1 MDLGEFDI
9 AALNAALHTAWMT
22 FTQSPT
28 FKVAG
33 AIVTFSIATLSVMTT
48 KLEII
53 QKFLEIIQKVRDLL
67 KPATSAP
74 AAPID
79 TQDARTRLLRIVLSE
94 YARRRQDSLHNLVM
108 VDMGFQVQGKAI
120 GRPEPLR
127 LAPEPETVDRTLTI
141 AGHAG
146 GVAVP
151 VQQSLL
157 DVYNQVEIN
166 GKLLILGNPGSGKTT
181 ELLKF
186 ATALTTRATLNPL
199 EPIPVLLELS
209 TWTQGTLE
217 SWITARLKRLYNVDG
232 GTVQAW
238 LRDEQLVLLLDGL
251 NELGLTRQEQAIV
264 KINQFLAETG
274 YPHCVVCC
282 RSEEYEAGQQRL
294 SQLNGAI
301 YLKPLS
307 DGQIQRYLE
316 DVGRSPFWGNIEH
329 QPALRTLAR
338 SPLLLTMMV
347 TVYQDRQIRTSE
359 ELLDLYIDYAFTRRN
374 SALKI
379 TRKGDRTP
387 TRPQV
392 IHYLHCLARQLK
404 LQSKTELLIERIQPK
419 SLPSDRDRVLYRLMC
434 GGVIS
439 VFSGGVGWVVFGQVA
454 AEFQIFMTIVGLAGG
469 FFYGVYSR
477 ETLSDELQKIPLLH
491 LPFLRTILD
500 LLDNEE
506 IEPVRLGWS
515 WDRAKT
521 GLIAGLT
528 LGFLLGFVVFL
539 YDWLVGGFWL
549 GLRWGLAL
557 WISYGCFM
565 GIVSGLQ
572 AGVQGSTEPNQGTWE
587 SAQNAIAVTLL
598 ASPMAML
605 VAGIGLLIPLGSL
618 SWRLAFWIGIGGGL
632 LSGLFSGGIPCIQHG
647 VLRILLWRRG
657 IIPWN
662 YAQFLEYAHDLRLL
676 QRVGGRYRF
685 IHELLREHFDLSKS

>member
-1 MDLGEFDI
+1 MDLGGFDI
-9 AALNAALHTAWMT
+9 TALNATLHTAWMT
-22 FTQSPT
+22 FTQSGLY
-28 FKVAG
+28 KVAG
-33 AIVTFSIATLSVMTT
+33 SLVAFSIATLSVVTA

-53 QKFLEIIQKVRDLL
+53 QKFLETVQKVRDLIQ
-67 KPATSAP
+67 PATATP
-74 AAPID
+74 AVPIN
-79 TQDARTRLLRIVLSE
+79 TKDARTRLLRIVSSE

-108 VDMGFQVQGKAI
+108 VDMGFQTQGRAI

-141 AGHAG
+141 AGHLS

-157 DVYNQVEIN
+157 DVYNQIEIN
-166 GKLLILGNPGSGKTT
+166 GKLLILGHPGSGKTT

-186 ATALTTRATLNPL
+186 ATALSEKATLNSL

-209 TWTQGTLE
+209 TWTEGTME
-217 SWITARLKRLYNVDG
+217 GWIAARLKRLYNVDLA
-232 GTVQAW
+232 TVQAW

-251 NELGLTRQEQAIV
+251 NELGLTRQEQAIAG
-264 KINQFLAETG
+264 INQFLSETG

-282 RSEEYEAGQQRL
+282 RSEEYEAGQGRL

-316 DVGRSPFWGNIEH
+316 EVGRSPFWGNIEH
-329 QPALRTLAR
+329 QPALRQLAR

-347 TVYQDRQIRTSE
+347 TVYQDRQIRTSG
-359 ELLDLYIDYAFTRRN
+359 ELLDLYIDYAFTRN
-374 SALKI
+374 S
-379 TRKGDRTP
+379 RPKGSP

-392 IHYLHCLARQLK
+392 IHYLHALAHQLK
-404 LQSKTELLIERIQPK
+404 LQNKTELLIERIQPR
-419 SLPSDRDRVLYRLMC
+419 SLPSDRDRLLYRLMC

-439 VFSGGVGWVVFGQVA
+439 IFSGGVGWVVFGQVA
-454 AEFQIFMTIVGLAGG
+454 AEFQIFMTIVGLASG

-477 ETLSDELQKIPLLH
+477 ERLGDELQKISLLH
-491 LPFLRTILD
+491 LPFLQTILN

-515 WDRAKT
+515 WNRART
-521 GLIAGLT
+521 GLLAGLT
-528 LGFLLGFVVFL
+528 FGFVLGFIVFL

-572 AGVQGSTEPNQGTWE
+572 AGVRGSTEPNQGIWE
-587 SAQNAIAVTLL
+587 SLQNAIAVTLL
-598 ASPMAML
+598 ATPMAML
-605 VAGIGLLIPLGSL
+605 IAGIGLLIPLGSL

-632 LSGLFSGGIPCIQHG
+632 LSGLFSGGIPCIQHV

-657 IIPWN
+657 MISWN
-662 YAQFLEYAHDLRLL
+662 YAKFLEYAHDLRLL

-685 IHELLREHFDLSKS
+685 IHELLREHFELIKS

>member
-1 MDLGEFDI
+1 MGLGEFDVS
-9 AALNAALHTAWMT
+9 ALNAALHAAWMT

-33 AIVTFSIATLSVMTT
+33 AIVTFSIASLGIVTT
-48 KLEII
+48 KLEMI
-53 QKFLEIIQKVRDLL
+53 QKFLETVQKIRDLL
-67 KPATSAP
+67 KPDAVP
-74 AAPID
+74 AGPID
-79 TQDARTRLLRIVLSE
+79 TQDARARLLRVVLSE

-108 VDMGFQVQGKAI
+108 VDMGFQTQGEAI
-120 GRPEPLR
+120 GRPEPLL

-141 AGHAG
+141 AGHAD
-146 GVAVP
+146 VMTIP
-151 VQQSLL
+151 IQQSLL
-157 DVYNQVEIN
+157 DVYNQVEIS

-186 ATALTTRATLNPL
+186 ATALATKAILNPL

-209 TWTQGTLE
+209 TWTEGTME
-217 SWITARLKRLYNVDG
+217 TWIMARLKRLYNVDG
-232 GTVQAW
+232 MTAQAW

-251 NELGLTRQEQAIV
+251 NELGLIRQERAIV
-264 KINQFLAETG
+264 EINHFLAETG

-282 RSEEYEAGQQRL
+282 RSEEYEVGQERL

-316 DVGRSPFWGNIEH
+316 DVGRSPFWGNIEN

-359 ELLDLYIDYAFTRRN
+359 ELLDLYIDYAFTRNGRPG
-374 SALKI
+374 
-379 TRKGDRTP
+379 GDRIA
-387 TRPQV
+387 TRPQAM
-392 IHYLHCLARQLK
+392 HYLHCLARQLK
-404 LQSKTELLIERIQPK
+404 LQSRTELLIERIQPK
-419 SLPSDRDRVLYRLMC
+419 SLPSDGDRLLYRLLC

-454 AEFQIFMTIVGLAGG
+454 AKFQIFMAIVGLAFG

-477 ETLSDELQKIPLLH
+477 EKMSDELQKIPLLH
-491 LPFLRTILD
+491 LPSLQPILN

-528 LGFLLGFVVFL
+528 LGFILGFIVFL

-557 WISYGCFM
+557 WISYGCFL

-572 AGVQGSTEPNQGTWE
+572 AGVRGSTEPNQGMWE
-587 SAQNAIAVTLL
+587 SLKNAIAVTLL
-598 ASPMAML
+598 ATPMAML
-605 VAGIGLLIPLGSL
+605 VAGVGLLIPLGSV
-618 SWRLAFWIGIGGGL
+618 SWRLAFWIGIAGGL
-632 LSGLFSGGIPCIQHG
+632 LSGLFSGGIPCIQHL

-657 IIPWN
+657 MIPWN

-685 IHELLREHFDLSKS
+685 IHELLREHFELIKS

>member
-1 MDLGEFDI
+1 MDLGDFDV
-9 AALNAALHTAWMT
+9 AALNAALHTAWTT
-22 FTQSPT
+22 FTQSPI

-33 AIVTFSIATLSVMTT
+33 AIVTFAIAALGIVTT
-48 KLEII
+48 KLEMI
-53 QKFLEIIQKVRDLL
+53 QKFLETVQKVRDLL
-67 KPATSAP
+67 KPDAVRAG
-74 AAPID
+74 PID
-79 TQDARTRLLRIVLSE
+79 THEARTRLLRVVLSE

-108 VDMGFQVQGKAI
+108 VDMGFQTQGEAI
-120 GRPEPLR
+120 GRPEPLL
-127 LAPEPETVDRTLTI
+127 LAPEPGTVDRTLTI
-141 AGHAG
+141 AGHAD
-146 GVAVP
+146 VMTIP
-151 VQQSLL
+151 LQQSLL

-186 ATALTTRATLNPL
+186 ATALTEKAIRNPL

-209 TWTQGTLE
+209 TWTEGTME
-217 SWITARLKRLYNVDG
+217 TWITARLKRLYNVDG
-232 GTVQAW
+232 MTAQAW

-251 NELGLTRQEQAIV
+251 NELGLTRQERAIV
-264 KINQFLAETG
+264 EMNHFLAETG
-274 YPHCVVCC
+274 YPYCVVCC
-282 RSEEYEAGQQRL
+282 RSEEYEAGQERL

-316 DVGRSPFWGNIEH
+316 DVGRSPFWGNIEN

-338 SPLLLTMMV
+338 SPLLLTIMV

-359 ELLDLYIDYAFTRRN
+359 ELLDLYIDYAFTRNGRPG
-374 SALKI
+374 
-379 TRKGDRTP
+379 GDRIA
-387 TRPQV
+387 TRPQAM
-392 IHYLHCLARQLK
+392 HYLHCLARQLK
-404 LQSKTELLIERIQPK
+404 LQSRTELLIERIQPK
-419 SLPSDRDRVLYRLMC
+419 SLPSDGDRLLYRLMC

-454 AEFQIFMTIVGLAGG
+454 VEFQIFMTIVGLAVG

-477 ETLSDELQKIPLLH
+477 EKMSDELQKIPLLH
-491 LPFLRTILD
+491 LPSLQPILN

-521 GLIAGLT
+521 GLVAGLT
-528 LGFLLGFVVFL
+528 LGFILGFSVFS

-557 WISYGCFM
+557 WISYGFFL

-572 AGVQGSTEPNQGTWE
+572 AGVRGSTEPNQGMWE
-587 SAQNAIAVTLL
+587 SLKNAIAVMLL
-598 ASPMAML
+598 ATPMAML
-605 VAGIGLLIPLGSL
+605 VAGVGLLIPLGSV
-618 SWRLAFWIGIGGGL
+618 SWRLAGWIGIAGGL
-632 LSGLFSGGIPCIQHG
+632 LSGLFSGGIPCIQHL

-657 IIPWN
+657 MIPWN

-685 IHELLREHFDLSKS
+685 IHELLREHFEMIKS

>member
-1 MDLGEFDI
+1 MGLGEFDVS
-9 AALNAALHTAWMT
+9 ALNAAVHAAWMT

-33 AIVTFSIATLSVMTT
+33 AIVTFSIAALGIVTT
-48 KLEII
+48 KLEMI
-53 QKFLEIIQKVRDLL
+53 QKFLETVQKIRDLL
-67 KPATSAP
+67 KPDAVP
-74 AAPID
+74 AGPID
-79 TQDARTRLLRIVLSE
+79 TQDARARLLRVVLSE

-108 VDMGFQVQGKAI
+108 VDMGFQTQGEAI
-120 GRPEPLR
+120 GRPEPLL

-141 AGHAG
+141 AGHAD
-146 GVAVP
+146 VMTIP
-151 VQQSLL
+151 IQQSLL
-157 DVYNQVEIN
+157 DVYNQVEIS

-186 ATALTTRATLNPL
+186 ATALTTKAILNSL

-209 TWTQGTLE
+209 TWTEGTME
-217 SWITARLKRLYNVDG
+217 TWIMARLKRLYNVDG
-232 GTVQAW
+232 MTAQAW

-251 NELGLTRQEQAIV
+251 NELGLTRQERAIV
-264 KINQFLAETG
+264 EINHFLAETG

-282 RSEEYEAGQQRL
+282 RSEEYEVGQERL

-316 DVGRSPFWGNIEH
+316 DVGRSPFWGNIEN
-329 QPALRTLAR
+329 QPALLTLAR
-338 SPLLLTMMV
+338 SPLLLTIMV

-359 ELLDLYIDYAFTRRN
+359 ELLDLYIDYAFTRNGRPG
-374 SALKI
+374 
-379 TRKGDRTP
+379 GDRIA
-387 TRPQV
+387 TRPQAM
-392 IHYLHCLARQLK
+392 HYLHCLARQLK
-404 LQSKTELLIERIQPK
+404 LQSRTELLIERIQPK
-419 SLPSDRDRVLYRLMC
+419 SLPSDGDRLLYRLLC

-454 AEFQIFMTIVGLAGG
+454 AKFQIFMTIVGLAFG

-477 ETLSDELQKIPLLH
+477 EKMSDELQKIPLLH
-491 LPFLRTILD
+491 LPSLQPILN

-528 LGFLLGFVVFL
+528 LGFVLGFIVFL

-557 WISYGCFM
+557 WISYGCFL

-572 AGVQGSTEPNQGTWE
+572 AGVRGSTEPNQGMWE
-587 SAQNAIAVTLL
+587 SLKSAIAVTLL
-598 ASPMAML
+598 ATPMAML
-605 VAGIGLLIPLGSL
+605 VAGVGLLIPLGSV
-618 SWRLAFWIGIGGGL
+618 SWRLAFWIGIAGGL
-632 LSGLFSGGIPCIQHG
+632 LSGLFSGGIPCIQHL

-657 IIPWN
+657 MIPWN

-685 IHELLREHFDLSKS
+685 IHELLREHFELIKS

>member
-1 MDLGEFDI
+1 MGLGEFDVS
-9 AALNAALHTAWMT
+9 ALNAAVHAAWMT

-33 AIVTFSIATLSVMTT
+33 AIVTFSIAALGIVTT
-48 KLEII
+48 KLEMI
-53 QKFLEIIQKVRDLL
+53 QKFLETVQKIRDLL
-67 KPATSAP
+67 KPDAVP
-74 AAPID
+74 AGPID
-79 TQDARTRLLRIVLSE
+79 TQDARARLLRVVLSE

-108 VDMGFQVQGKAI
+108 VDMGFQTQGEAI
-120 GRPEPLR
+120 GRPEPLL

-141 AGHAG
+141 DGHAD
-146 GVAVP
+146 VMTIP
-151 VQQSLL
+151 IQQSLL
-157 DVYNQVEIN
+157 DVYNQVEIS

-186 ATALTTRATLNPL
+186 ATALTTKAILNSL

-209 TWTQGTLE
+209 TWTEGTME
-217 SWITARLKRLYNVDG
+217 TWIMARLKRLYNVDG
-232 GTVQAW
+232 MTAQAW

-251 NELGLTRQEQAIV
+251 NELGLTRQERAIV
-264 KINQFLAETG
+264 EINHFLAETG

-282 RSEEYEAGQQRL
+282 RSEEYEVGQERL

-316 DVGRSPFWGNIEH
+316 DVGRSPFWGNIEN
-329 QPALRTLAR
+329 QPALLTLAR
-338 SPLLLTMMV
+338 SPLLLTIMV

-359 ELLDLYIDYAFTRRN
+359 ELLDLYIDYAFTRNGRPG
-374 SALKI
+374 
-379 TRKGDRTP
+379 GDRIA
-387 TRPQV
+387 TRPQAM
-392 IHYLHCLARQLK
+392 HYLHCLARQLK
-404 LQSKTELLIERIQPK
+404 LQSRTELLIERIQPK
-419 SLPSDRDRVLYRLMC
+419 SLPSDGDRLLYRLLC

-454 AEFQIFMTIVGLAGG
+454 AKFQIFMTIVGLAFG

-477 ETLSDELQKIPLLH
+477 EKMSDELQKIPLLH
-491 LPFLRTILD
+491 LPSLQPILN

-528 LGFLLGFVVFL
+528 LGFVLGFIVFL

-557 WISYGCFM
+557 WISYGCFL

-572 AGVQGSTEPNQGTWE
+572 AGVRGSTEPNQGMWE
-587 SAQNAIAVTLL
+587 SLKSAIAVTLL
-598 ASPMAML
+598 ATPMAML
-605 VAGIGLLIPLGSL
+605 VAGVGLLIPLGSV
-618 SWRLAFWIGIGGGL
+618 SWRLAFWIGIAGGL
-632 LSGLFSGGIPCIQHG
+632 LSGLFSGGIPCIQHL

-657 IIPWN
+657 MIPWN

-685 IHELLREHFDLSKS
+685 IHELLREHFELIKS

>member
-1 MDLGEFDI
+1 MGLGEFDVS
-9 AALNAALHTAWMT
+9 ALNAALHAAWMT

-33 AIVTFSIATLSVMTT
+33 AIVTFSIAALGIVTT
-48 KLEII
+48 KLEMI
-53 QKFLEIIQKVRDLL
+53 QKFLETVQKIRDLL
-67 KPATSAP
+67 KPDAVP
-74 AAPID
+74 AGPID
-79 TQDARTRLLRIVLSE
+79 TQDARARLLRVVLSE

-108 VDMGFQVQGKAI
+108 VDMGFQTQGEAI
-120 GRPEPLR
+120 GRPEPLL

-141 AGHAG
+141 AGHAD
-146 GVAVP
+146 VMTIP
-151 VQQSLL
+151 IQQSLL
-157 DVYNQVEIN
+157 DVYNQVEIS

-186 ATALTTRATLNPL
+186 ATALATKAILNPL

-209 TWTQGTLE
+209 TWTEGTME
-217 SWITARLKRLYNVDG
+217 TWIMARLKRLYNVDG
-232 GTVQAW
+232 MTAQAW

-251 NELGLTRQEQAIV
+251 NELGLIRQERAIV
-264 KINQFLAETG
+264 EINHFLAETG

-282 RSEEYEAGQQRL
+282 RSEEYGAGQERL

-316 DVGRSPFWGNIEH
+316 DVGRSPFWGNIEN

-359 ELLDLYIDYAFTRRN
+359 ELLDLYIDYAFTRNGRPG
-374 SALKI
+374 
-379 TRKGDRTP
+379 GDRIA
-387 TRPQV
+387 TRPQAM
-392 IHYLHCLARQLK
+392 HYLHCLARQLK
-404 LQSKTELLIERIQPK
+404 LQSRTELLIERIQPK
-419 SLPSDRDRVLYRLMC
+419 SLPSDGDRLLYRLLC

-454 AEFQIFMTIVGLAGG
+454 AKFQIFMTIVGLAFG

-477 ETLSDELQKIPLLH
+477 EKMSDELQKIPLLH
-491 LPFLRTILD
+491 LPSLQPILN

-528 LGFLLGFVVFL
+528 LGFILGFIVFL

-557 WISYGCFM
+557 WISYGCFL

-572 AGVQGSTEPNQGTWE
+572 AGVRGSTEPNQGMWE
-587 SAQNAIAVTLL
+587 SLKNAIAVTLL
-598 ASPMAML
+598 ATPMAML
-605 VAGIGLLIPLGSL
+605 VAGVGLLIPLGSV
-618 SWRLAFWIGIGGGL
+618 SWRLAFWIGIAGGL
-632 LSGLFSGGIPCIQHG
+632 LSGLFSGGIPCIQHL

-657 IIPWN
+657 MIPWN

-685 IHELLREHFDLSKS
+685 IHELLREHFELIKS

>member
-1 MDLGEFDI
+1 MDLGDFDL

-28 FKVAG
+28 FKVMGTIA
-33 AIVTFSIATLSVMTT
+33 TFSIATLSVLTT

-53 QKFLEIIQKVRDLL
+53 QKFLETVQKIRDLL
-67 KPATSAP
+67 KPATSTL

-108 VDMGFQVQGKAI
+108 VDMGFQAQGKAI
-120 GRPEPLR
+120 GRPEPLLLAPR

-141 AGHAG
+141 AGHT

-186 ATALTTRATLNPL
+186 ATALTEKATLNPL

-209 TWTQGTLE
+209 TWTDGTME

-232 GTVQAW
+232 VTAHAW

-251 NELGLTRQEQAIV
+251 NELGLTQQERAIAG
-264 KINQFLAETG
+264 INQFLAETG

-282 RSEEYEAGQQRL
+282 RSEEYEAGEGRL

-316 DVGRSPFWGNIEH
+316 DVGRSPFWGNIEN

-359 ELLDLYIDYAFTRRN
+359 ELLDLYIDYAFTRNGRPRG
-374 SALKI
+374 
-379 TRKGDRTP
+379 TRTP

-392 IHYLHCLARQLK
+392 MHYLHCLARQLK
-404 LQSKTELLIERIQPK
+404 LQSKTELLIERIQPR
-419 SLPSDRDRVLYRLMC
+419 SLPNDGDRVLYRVLC

-439 VFSGGVGWVVFGQVA
+439 IFSGVVGWMVFGQVA
-454 AEFQIFMTIVGLAGG
+454 EEFQLFMTIVGLAGG

-477 ETLSDELQKIPLLH
+477 ETLSDRLEKISLLH
-491 LPFLRTILD
+491 LPFLQTILD

-515 WDRAKT
+515 WNRAKT

-528 LGFLLGFVVFL
+528 LGFLLGFMVFV

-572 AGVQGSTEPNQGTWE
+572 AGVQGSTEPNQGIWE
-587 SAQNAIAVTLL
+587 SLQNAIAVTLL
-598 ASPMAML
+598 ATPMAML

-618 SWRLAFWIGIGGGL
+618 SWSLALWIGIGGGL
-632 LSGLFSGGIPCIQHG
+632 LSGLFSGGIPCIQH
-647 VLRILLWRRG
+647 VILRILLWRRG
-657 IIPWN
+657 MIPWN

-685 IHELLREHFDLSKS
+685 IHELLREHFELIKR

>member
-1 MDLGEFDI
+1 MGLGEFDVS
-9 AALNAALHTAWMT
+9 ALNAALHAAWMT

-33 AIVTFSIATLSVMTT
+33 AIVTFSIAALGIVTT
-48 KLEII
+48 KLEMI
-53 QKFLEIIQKVRDLL
+53 QKFLETVQKIRDLL
-67 KPATSAP
+67 KPDAVP
-74 AAPID
+74 AGPID
-79 TQDARTRLLRIVLSE
+79 TQDARARLLRVVLSE

-108 VDMGFQVQGKAI
+108 VDMGFQTQGEAI
-120 GRPEPLR
+120 GRPEPLL

-141 AGHAG
+141 AGHAD
-146 GVAVP
+146 VMTIP
-151 VQQSLL
+151 IQQSLL
-157 DVYNQVEIN
+157 DVYNQVEIS

-186 ATALTTRATLNPL
+186 ATALTTKAILNLL

-209 TWTQGTLE
+209 TWTEGTME
-217 SWITARLKRLYNVDG
+217 TWIMARLKRLYNVDG
-232 GTVQAW
+232 MTAQAW

-264 KINQFLAETG
+264 EINHFLAETG

-282 RSEEYEAGQQRL
+282 RSEEYKAGQERL

-316 DVGRSPFWGNIEH
+316 DVGRSPFWGNIEN

-359 ELLDLYIDYAFTRRN
+359 ELLDLYIDYAFTRNGRPG
-374 SALKI
+374 
-379 TRKGDRTP
+379 GDRIA
-387 TRPQV
+387 TRPQAM
-392 IHYLHCLARQLK
+392 HYLHCLARQLK
-404 LQSKTELLIERIQPK
+404 LQSRTELLIERIQPK
-419 SLPSDRDRVLYRLMC
+419 SLPSDGDRLLYRLLC

-454 AEFQIFMTIVGLAGG
+454 AKFQIFMTIVGLAFG

-477 ETLSDELQKIPLLH
+477 EKMSDELQKIPLLH
-491 LPFLRTILD
+491 LPSLQPILN

-521 GLIAGLT
+521 GLIAGLS
-528 LGFLLGFVVFL
+528 LGFILGFIVFL

-557 WISYGCFM
+557 WISYGCFL

-572 AGVQGSTEPNQGTWE
+572 AGVRGSTEPNQGMWE
-587 SAQNAIAVTLL
+587 SLKNAIAVTLL
-598 ASPMAML
+598 ATPMAML
-605 VAGIGLLIPLGSL
+605 VAGVGLLVPLGSV
-618 SWRLAFWIGIGGGL
+618 SWRLAFWIGIAGGL
-632 LSGLFSGGIPCIQHG
+632 LSGLFSGGIPCIQHL

-657 IIPWN
+657 MIPWN

-685 IHELLREHFDLSKS
+685 IHELLREHFELIKS

>member
-1 MDLGEFDI
+1 MGLGEFDVS
-9 AALNAALHTAWMT
+9 ALNAALHAAWMT

-33 AIVTFSIATLSVMTT
+33 AIVTFSIAALGIVTT
-48 KLEII
+48 KLEMI
-53 QKFLEIIQKVRDLL
+53 QKFLETVQKIRDLL
-67 KPATSAP
+67 KPDAVP
-74 AAPID
+74 AGPID
-79 TQDARTRLLRIVLSE
+79 TQDARARLLRVVLSE

-108 VDMGFQVQGKAI
+108 VDMGFQTQGEAI
-120 GRPEPLR
+120 GRPEPLL

-141 AGHAG
+141 AGHAD
-146 GVAVP
+146 VMTIP
-151 VQQSLL
+151 IQQSLL
-157 DVYNQVEIN
+157 DVYNQVEIS

-186 ATALTTRATLNPL
+186 ATALTTKAILNPL

-209 TWTQGTLE
+209 TWTEGTME
-217 SWITARLKRLYNVDG
+217 TWIMARLKRLYNVDG
-232 GTVQAW
+232 MTAQAW

-251 NELGLTRQEQAIV
+251 NELGLTRQERAIV
-264 KINQFLAETG
+264 EINHFLAETG

-282 RSEEYEAGQQRL
+282 RSEEYKAGQERL

-316 DVGRSPFWGNIEH
+316 DVGRSPFWGNIEN
-329 QPALRTLAR
+329 QPALLTLAR
-338 SPLLLTMMV
+338 SPLLLTIMV

-359 ELLDLYIDYAFTRRN
+359 ELLDLYIDYAFTRNGRPG
-374 SALKI
+374 
-379 TRKGDRTP
+379 GDRIA
-387 TRPQV
+387 TRPQAM
-392 IHYLHCLARQLK
+392 HYLHCLARQLK
-404 LQSKTELLIERIQPK
+404 LQSRTELLIERIQPK
-419 SLPSDRDRVLYRLMC
+419 SLPSDGDRLLYRLLC

-454 AEFQIFMTIVGLAGG
+454 AKFQIFMTIVGLAFG

-477 ETLSDELQKIPLLH
+477 EKMSDELQKIPLLH
-491 LPFLRTILD
+491 LPSLQPILN

-528 LGFLLGFVVFL
+528 LGFVLGFIVFL

-557 WISYGCFM
+557 WISYGCFL

-572 AGVQGSTEPNQGTWE
+572 AGVRGSTEPNQGMWE
-587 SAQNAIAVTLL
+587 SLKNAIAVTLL
-598 ASPMAML
+598 ATPMAML
-605 VAGIGLLIPLGSL
+605 VAGVGLLIPLGSVN
-618 SWRLAFWIGIGGGL
+618 WRLAFWIGIAGGL
-632 LSGLFSGGIPCIQHG
+632 LSGLFSGGIPCIQHL

-657 IIPWN
+657 MIPWN

-685 IHELLREHFDLSKS
+685 IHELLREHFELIKS